1 MIPGRKT
8 SMGGKW
14 LRDTEGEEAVII
26 SLALSVGLV
35 ILAAV
40 GSWMWN
46 IFTPMTHTTFMLPP
60 REMP

>member
-14 LRDTEGEEAVII
+14 LCDTEGEETVII
-26 SLALSVGLV
+26 SLAVSVGLV

-40 GSWMWN
+40 GLWMWN
-46 IFTPMTHTTFMLPP
+46 IFTPITHTTFRLPP
-60 REMP
+60 RGTP